1 MRLPWLE
8 LVGYWKSTK
17 IFVKVAES
25 TFSGRRENLPKPT
38 VRTALPS
45 RRPLMGDTW
54 ITSLEHMLDER
65 GGIAAPKGP
74 GRKLAEHIVAIVAM
88 ASRPEVDPPPE
99 YRVRCRRRPGRKPC
113 PGMIN
118 VNLDPETENIVC
130 WCPVCHD
137 NGKISNWKGSM
148 WDLRDAGEIH

>member
-1 MRLPWLE
+1 
-8 LVGYWKSTK
+8 
-17 IFVKVAES
+17 
-25 TFSGRRENLPKPT
+25 
-38 VRTALPS
+38 
-45 RRPLMGDTW
+45 MGDTW
-54 ITSLEHMLDER
+54 ITSLAHMLDES
-65 GGIAAPKGP
+65 GAIAAPKGP

-88 ASRPEVDPPPE
+88 VSRPETVPPPE

-118 VNLDPETENIVC
+118 VNLDPETENIVW

-148 WDLRDAGEIH
+148 WDFRKADEVH